1 MKLMPKMSL
10 QYVLDHADELAAR
23 FENTNMHATDLKP
36 AAPMRELQAAVRARI
51 EADQRIAR
59 AVTHARSEGWP
70 WSDIGAALG
79 MSAQAAH
86 QRFRDVAHAVGETGT
101 MEGGRA

>member
-1 MKLMPKMSL
+1 MPKMSL
-10 QYVLDHADELAAR
+10 QYVLDHADELAER
-23 FENTNMHATDLKP
+23 FESTDVDAAELKP

-59 AVTHARSEGWP
+59 AVAHARSEGWS

-79 MSAQAAH
+79 MSTQAAH
-86 QRFRDVAHAVGETGT
+86 QRFRDVVHAVGKTGV